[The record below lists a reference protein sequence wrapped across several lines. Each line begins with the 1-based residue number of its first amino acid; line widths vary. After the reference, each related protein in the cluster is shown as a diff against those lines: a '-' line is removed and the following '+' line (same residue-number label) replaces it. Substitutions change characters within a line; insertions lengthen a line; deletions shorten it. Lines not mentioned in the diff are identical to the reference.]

1 MLIMNNNSVPVRTLK
16 DYLTQTRTLTIPL
29 WQREYVWEANDSGQV
44 GVLLEDLREFLDKG
58 ADNYLIGSVILCRSS
73 QQKPGEDL
81 IIDGQQRTL
90 TFLLFLM
97 CARKYIKTH
106 GLISRNNDKHNQL
119 MVDIRKC
126 LTTSQDEYLPRVRM
140 NQSRANEILE
150 EIWLWSN
157 ASQGV
162 GEDFFR
168 NTDRHTA
175 TQQNLAAV
183 VKYIYETQF
192 EKQGWIDQDK
202 FVNAIEK
209 IMNCVRFVELTLDSQ
224 TEAISVFDHINDRG
238 LGLSGADLIKNRI
251 FQNVESEDDFGL
263 ISASWNGMCQTLNK
277 SSITRL
283 HDPKYLLRALS
294 WTLSDGKKITYEKLA
309 DFWTAYMKESN
320 IKPTDF
326 AQDFDIDAT
335 YILDY
340 SDLKHGLHGKFEEL
354 YLAKHLKSVQH
365 YPLLLAI
372 RKYSDPKVFKRVVK
386 QIHNRTS
393 FYVLAQERTQEFEKI
408 IPKWASELNKLGSN
422 ATVDKVDAI
431 YLKEAKLN
439 DSDFEKLQAEMMSWN
454 YEIASDRFKIRSVL
468 SHLSWYMDLYL
479 GKPNGET
486 PEYFKTRKK
495 KSEKFGWDIDHVLP
509 SSKGASSE
517 WVHGI
522 GNLVLLFPQ
531 DNRGLQDKMPTEK
544 KKTYLQHPIYLTK
557 TISGIDGLDEG
568 DQKKINKLLKEA
580 GITQLDWNIQNWT
593 DSSIEARARFY
604 FELLKHDL
612 TSY

>member
-1 MLIMNNNSVPVRTLK
+1 MLLMDKGTVPVRSLK
-16 DYLTQTRTLTIPL
+16 EYLSQDRTLSIPL

-44 GVLLEDLREFLDKG
+44 GVLLEDLREFLDKNEK
-58 ADNYLIGSVILCRSS
+58 NYLIGSVILCRSP
-73 QQKPGEDL
+73 QKPGEDL

-97 CARKYIKTH
+97 CARKYIRTH
-106 GLISRNNDKHNQL
+106 GLISKNNDKHNQL
-119 MVDIRKC
+119 MVDIRNC
-126 LTTSQDEYLPRVRM
+126 LTTSQDEYAPRVRM
-140 NQSRANEILE
+140 NQARANEILE

-157 ASQGV
+157 ASEGV
-162 GEDFFR
+162 GEDFFQ
-168 NTDRHTA
+168 NTDKHTT

-192 EKQGWIDQDK
+192 EKQGWINQDK
-202 FVNAIEK
+202 FVNAIET
-209 IMNCVRFVELTLDSQ
+209 IMNCVRFVELTLDNQ

-277 SSITRL
+277 STITRL

-294 WTLSDGKKITYEKLA
+294 WTISSGKKITYEKLA
-309 DFWTAYMKESN
+309 GFWTDYLKESK

-326 AQDFDIDAT
+326 AQDFENDAI
-335 YILDY
+335 YLANY
-340 SDLKHGLHGKFEEL
+340 SELKHDLHGKFEEL

-372 RKYSDPKVFKRVVK
+372 RKFTDPKVFRRVVK

-408 IPKWASELNKLGSN
+408 IPKWASELNKLGSD

-431 YLKEAKLN
+431 YLKEALLK
-439 DSDFEKLQAEMMSWN
+439 DSDFEKLKTEMMSWN
-454 YEIASDRFKIRSVL
+454 YEIASDRVKIRSVL
-468 SHLSWYMDLYL
+468 SHLSWFMDSYL
-479 GKPNGET
+479 GKLNGDT

-495 KSEKFGWDIDHVLP
+495 KGEKFGWDIDHVLP
-509 SSKGASSE
+509 KSKGASSE
-517 WVHGI
+517 FVNGI

-531 DNRGLQDKMPTEK
+531 DNRGLQDKMPNEK
-544 KKTYLQHPIYLTK
+544 KKTYSQHPIYLTK
-557 TISGIDGLDEG
+557 TISGIGDLDDG
-568 DQKKINKLLKEA
+568 DQKKVNKLLKEA
-580 GITQLDWNIQNWT
+580 GIKELDWDLQDWSDEGIIN
-593 DSSIEARARFY
+593 RAQFY

>member
-1 MLIMNNNSVPVRTLK
+1 MLLMEKGTVPVRTLRE
-16 DYLTQTRTLTIPL
+16 YLSQNRILSIPL
-29 WQREYVWEANDSGQV
+29 WQREYVWEATDSGQV
-44 GVLLEDLREFLDKG
+44 GVLLEDLRDFLAKG
-58 ADNYLIGSVILCRSS
+58 EKNYLIGSVILCRTP
-73 QQKPGEDL
+73 QKAGEDL

-97 CARKYIKTH
+97 CARKYIRTH
-106 GLISRNNDKHNQL
+106 KLVSQNNDKHTQL
-119 MVDIRKC
+119 MVDLRNC
-126 LTTSQDEYLPRVRM
+126 LTTSKDEYTPRVRM

-157 ASQGV
+157 ASEGV
-162 GEDFFR
+162 GEDFFK
-168 NTDRHTA
+168 NTDRHTT

-202 FVNAIEK
+202 FVNAIET
-209 IMNCVRFVELTLDSQ
+209 IMNCVRFVELTLDNQ

-251 FQNVESEDDFGL
+251 FQNVDGEDEFGL

-283 HDPKYLLRALS
+283 HDPKYLLRALA

-309 DFWTAYMKESN
+309 DFWSDYMKDSKV
-320 IKPTDF
+320 KPTDF
-326 AQDFDIDAT
+326 AQDFDIDAS
-335 YILDY
+335 YLLEF
-340 SDLKHGLHGKFEEL
+340 SELKHALHGKFEEL

-372 RKYSDPKVFKRVVK
+372 RKFSDAKVFKRVVK
-386 QIHNRTS
+386 QVHNRTS

-422 ATVDKVDAI
+422 ATIDKVDSI
-431 YLKEAKLN
+431 YLKEALLK
-439 DSDFEKLQAEMMSWN
+439 DSDFEKLKTEMMSWN
-454 YEIASDRFKIRSVL
+454 YDIASDRVKIRSVL
-468 SHLSWYMDLYL
+468 SHLSWYMDNYL
-479 GKPNGET
+479 GKLNGET

-495 KSEKFGWDIDHVLP
+495 KGEKFGWDIDHVLP
-509 SSKGASSE
+509 KNKGANSE
-517 WVHGI
+517 FVNGI

-531 DNRGLQDKMPTEK
+531 DNRGLQDKMPQEK
-544 KKTYLQHPIYLTK
+544 SKTYLQHPIYLTK
-557 TISGIDGLDEG
+557 TISGLEGLDDA
-568 DQKKINKLLKEA
+568 DQKKVSKLLKEA
-580 GITQLDWNIQNWT
+580 GIKDVGWDIKDWS
-593 DSSIEARARFY
+593 DSGIEARARFY

-612 TSY
+612 TTY

>member
-1 MLIMNNNSVPVRTLK
+1 MLLMDKGTVPVRSLK
-16 DYLTQTRTLTIPL
+16 EYLSQDRTLSIPL

-44 GVLLEDLREFLDKG
+44 GVLLEDLREFLEKDEK
-58 ADNYLIGSVILCRSS
+58 NYLIGSVILCRSA
-73 QQKPGEDL
+73 QKPGEDL

-97 CARKYIKTH
+97 CARKYIRTH
-106 GLISRNNDKHNQL
+106 GLISKNNDKHNQL
-119 MVDIRKC
+119 MVDIRNC
-126 LTTSQDEYLPRVRM
+126 LTTSQDEYAPRVRM
-140 NQSRANEILE
+140 NQARANEILE

-157 ASQGV
+157 ASEGV
-162 GEDFFR
+162 GEDFFQ
-168 NTDRHTA
+168 NTDKHTT

-192 EKQGWIDQDK
+192 EKQGWINQDK
-202 FVNAIEK
+202 FVNAIET
-209 IMNCVRFVELTLDSQ
+209 IMNCVRFVELTLDNQ

-277 SSITRL
+277 STITRL

-294 WTLSDGKKITYEKLA
+294 WTISSGKKITYEKLA
-309 DFWTAYMKESN
+309 GFWTDYLKDSKT
-320 IKPTDF
+320 KPTDF
-326 AQDFDIDAT
+326 AQDFENDAI
-335 YILDY
+335 YLANY
-340 SDLKHGLHGKFEEL
+340 SELKHDLHGKFEEL

-372 RKYSDPKVFKRVVK
+372 RKYTDPKVFRRVVK

-431 YLKEAKLN
+431 YLKEALLK
-439 DSDFEKLQAEMMSWN
+439 DSDFDKLETEMMSWN
-454 YEIASDRFKIRSVL
+454 YEIASDRVKIRSVL
-468 SHLSWYMDLYL
+468 SHLSWYMDSYL
-479 GKPNGET
+479 GKLNGDT

-495 KSEKFGWDIDHVLP
+495 KGEKFGWDIDHVLP
-509 SSKGASSE
+509 KSKGGSSE
-517 WVHGI
+517 FVNGI

-531 DNRGLQDKMPTEK
+531 DNRGLQDKMPNEK
-544 KKTYLQHPIYLTK
+544 KKTYSQHPIYLTK
-557 TISGIDGLDEG
+557 TISGIDNLDDG
-568 DQKKINKLLKEA
+568 DQKKINKLIKEA
-580 GITQLDWNIQNWT
+580 GIKEIDWDIQDWS
-593 DSSIEARARFY
+593 DEGIMSRAKFY

>member
-1 MLIMNNNSVPVRTLK
+1 MEKGTVPVRNLK
-16 DYLTQTRTLTIPL
+16 EYLSQDRSLSIPL

-44 GVLLEDLREFLDKG
+44 GVLLEDLREFLEKG
-58 ADNYLIGSVILCRSS
+58 EKNYLIGSVILCRSP
-73 QQKPGEDL
+73 QKPGEDL

-97 CARKYIKTH
+97 CARKYIRTH
-106 GLISRNNDKHNQL
+106 GLISKNNDKHNQL
-119 MVDIRKC
+119 MVDIRNC
-126 LTTSQDEYLPRVRM
+126 LTTSQDEYTPRVRM
-140 NQSRANEILE
+140 NQARANEILE

-157 ASQGV
+157 ASEGV
-162 GEDFFR
+162 GEDFFE
-168 NTDRHTA
+168 NTDKHTT

-192 EKQGWIDQDK
+192 EKQGWINQDK
-202 FVNAIEK
+202 FVSGIET
-209 IMNCVRFVELTLDSQ
+209 IMNCVRFVELTLDNQ

-277 SSITRL
+277 STITRL

-294 WTLSDGKKITYEKLA
+294 WTLSSGKKITYEKLA
-309 DFWTAYMKESN
+309 GFWTDYLKDSKV
-320 IKPTDF
+320 KPTDF
-326 AQDFDIDAT
+326 AQDFENDAI
-335 YILDY
+335 YLANY
-340 SDLKHGLHGKFEEL
+340 SELRHDLHGKFEEL
-354 YLAKHLKSVQH
+354 YLTKHLKSVQH

-372 RKYSDPKVFKRVVK
+372 RKYTDPKVFRRVVK

-408 IPKWASELNKLGSN
+408 IPKWASELNKLGSS

-431 YLKEAKLN
+431 YLKEALLK
-439 DSDFEKLQAEMMSWN
+439 DSDFDKLQTEMMSWN
-454 YEIASDRFKIRSVL
+454 YEIASDRVKIRSVL

-479 GKPNGET
+479 GKLNGET

-495 KSEKFGWDIDHVLP
+495 KGEKFGWDIDHVLP
-509 SSKGASSE
+509 KSKGASSE
-517 WVHGI
+517 FVNGI

-531 DNRGLQDKMPTEK
+531 DNRGLQDKMPNEK

-557 TISGIDGLDEG
+557 TVSGIDGLDDG

-580 GITQLDWNIQNWT
+580 GIKELELDIQDWSDEGISN
-593 DSSIEARARFY
+593 RAQFY
-604 FELLKHDL
+604 FDLLKHDL

>member
-1 MLIMNNNSVPVRTLK
+1 MDKGTVPVRSLK
-16 DYLTQTRTLTIPL
+16 EYLSQDRTLSIPL

-44 GVLLEDLREFLDKG
+44 GVLLEDLREFLEKDEK
-58 ADNYLIGSVILCRSS
+58 NYLIGSVILCRSA
-73 QQKPGEDL
+73 QKPGEDL

-97 CARKYIKTH
+97 CARKYIRTH
-106 GLISRNNDKHNQL
+106 GLISKNNDKHNQL
-119 MVDIRKC
+119 MVDIRNC
-126 LTTSQDEYLPRVRM
+126 LTTSQDEYSPRVRM
-140 NQSRANEILE
+140 NQARANEILE

-157 ASQGV
+157 ASEGV
-162 GEDFFR
+162 GEDFFQ
-168 NTDRHTA
+168 NTDKHTT

-192 EKQGWIDQDK
+192 EKQGWINQDK
-202 FVNAIEK
+202 FVNAIET
-209 IMNCVRFVELTLDSQ
+209 IMNCVRFVELTLDNQ

-277 SSITRL
+277 STITRL

-294 WTLSDGKKITYEKLA
+294 WTISSGKKITYEKLA
-309 DFWTAYMKESN
+309 GFWTDYLKESK

-326 AQDFDIDAT
+326 AQDFENDAI
-335 YILDY
+335 YLANY
-340 SDLKHGLHGKFEEL
+340 SELKHDLHGKFEEL

-372 RKYSDPKVFKRVVK
+372 RKFTDPKVFRRVVK

-408 IPKWASELNKLGSN
+408 IPKWASELNKLGSS

-431 YLKEAKLN
+431 YLKEALLK
-439 DSDFEKLQAEMMSWN
+439 DSDFDKLETEMMSWN
-454 YEIASDRFKIRSVL
+454 YEIASDRVKIRSVL
-468 SHLSWYMDLYL
+468 SHLSWYMDSYL
-479 GKPNGET
+479 GKLNGDT

-495 KSEKFGWDIDHVLP
+495 KGEKFGWDIDHVLTN
-509 SSKGASSE
+509 SKGTNSE
-517 WVHGI
+517 FVNGI

-531 DNRGLQDKMPTEK
+531 DNRGLQDKMPNEK
-544 KKTYLQHPIYLTK
+544 RKTYSQHPIYLTK
-557 TISGIDGLDEG
+557 TISGIDGLDDG
-568 DQKKINKLLKEA
+568 DQKKINKLIKEA
-580 GITQLDWNIQNWT
+580 GIKELDWDIQDWSDEGISN
-593 DSSIEARARFY
+593 RAKFY

>member
-1 MLIMNNNSVPVRTLK
+1 MDKGTVPVRSLK
-16 DYLTQTRTLTIPL
+16 EYLSQDRTLSIPL

-44 GVLLEDLREFLDKG
+44 GVLLEDLREFLDKNEK
-58 ADNYLIGSVILCRSS
+58 NYLIGSVILCRSP
-73 QQKPGEDL
+73 QKPGEDL

-97 CARKYIKTH
+97 CARKYIRTH
-106 GLISRNNDKHNQL
+106 GLISKNNDKHNQL
-119 MVDIRKC
+119 MVDIRNC
-126 LTTSQDEYLPRVRM
+126 LTTSQDEYAPRVRM
-140 NQSRANEILE
+140 NQARANEILE

-157 ASQGV
+157 ASEGV
-162 GEDFFR
+162 GEDFFQ
-168 NTDRHTA
+168 NTDKHTT

-192 EKQGWIDQDK
+192 EKQGWINQDK
-202 FVNAIEK
+202 FVNAIET
-209 IMNCVRFVELTLDSQ
+209 IMNCVRFVELTLDNQ

-277 SSITRL
+277 STITRL

-294 WTLSDGKKITYEKLA
+294 WTISSGKKITYEKLA
-309 DFWTAYMKESN
+309 GFWTDYLKESK

-326 AQDFDIDAT
+326 AQDFENDAI
-335 YILDY
+335 YLANY
-340 SDLKHGLHGKFEEL
+340 SELKHDLHGKFEEL

-372 RKYSDPKVFKRVVK
+372 RKFTDPKVFRRVVK

-408 IPKWASELNKLGSN
+408 IPKWASELNKLGSD

-431 YLKEAKLN
+431 YLKEALLK
-439 DSDFEKLQAEMMSWN
+439 DSDFEKLKTEMMSWN
-454 YEIASDRFKIRSVL
+454 YEIASDRVKIRSVL
-468 SHLSWYMDLYL
+468 SHLSWFMDSYL
-479 GKPNGET
+479 GKLNGDT

-495 KSEKFGWDIDHVLP
+495 KGEKFGWDIDHVLP
-509 SSKGASSE
+509 KSKGASSE
-517 WVHGI
+517 FVNGI

-531 DNRGLQDKMPTEK
+531 DNRGLQDKMPNEK
-544 KKTYLQHPIYLTK
+544 KKTYSQHPIYLTK
-557 TISGIDGLDEG
+557 TISGIGDLDDG
-568 DQKKINKLLKEA
+568 DQKKVNKLLKEA
-580 GITQLDWNIQNWT
+580 GIKELDWDLQDWSDEGIIN
-593 DSSIEARARFY
+593 RAQFY

>member
-1 MLIMNNNSVPVRTLK
+1 MLLMEKGTVPVRTLRE
-16 DYLTQTRTLTIPL
+16 YLSQNRALSIPL

-58 ADNYLIGSVILCRSS
+58 EKNYLIGSVILCRSP
-73 QQKPGEDL
+73 QKPGEDL

-97 CARKYIKTH
+97 CARKYIRTH

-119 MVDIRKC
+119 MVDIRNC
-126 LTTSQDEYLPRVRM
+126 LTTSQDEYTPRVRM

-157 ASQGV
+157 ASEGV
-162 GEDFFR
+162 GEDFFK
-168 NTDRHTA
+168 NTDKHTT

-202 FVNAIEK
+202 FVSAIET
-209 IMNCVRFVELTLDSQ
+209 IMNCVRFVELTLDNQ

-251 FQNVESEDDFGL
+251 FQNVENEEDFGL
-263 ISASWNGMCQTLNK
+263 ISNSWNGMCRTLNG
-277 SSITRL
+277 SGITRL

-294 WTLSDGKKITYEKLA
+294 WTMSGGKKITYEGLA
-309 DFWTAYMKESN
+309 KFWSDYMNESKV
-320 IKPTDF
+320 KPTDF
-326 AQDFDIDAT
+326 ALDFENDAI
-335 YILDY
+335 YLANY
-340 SDLKHGLHGKFEEL
+340 SDLKHDLHGKFEEL

-372 RKYSDPKVFKRVVK
+372 RKFSDPKVFKRVVK
-386 QIHNRTS
+386 QIHNRTA

-408 IPKWASELNKLGSN
+408 IPKWASELNKLGPN
-422 ATVDKVDAI
+422 ATIDKVDAI
-431 YLKEAKLN
+431 YMKEALLK
-439 DSDFEKLQAEMMSWN
+439 DSDFDKLQTEMLGWD
-454 YEIASDRFKIRSVL
+454 YEIASDRVKIRSVL
-468 SHLSWYMDLYL
+468 SHLSWYVDTKLD
-479 GKPNGET
+479 KPNGET
-486 PEYFKTRKK
+486 QEYFRTRKRK
-495 KSEKFGWDIDHVLP
+495 GEKTGWDIDHVLP
-509 SSKGASSE
+509 RSKAGSSE
-517 WVHGI
+517 SVHRI
-522 GNLVLLFPQ
+522 GNLVLLYPQ
-531 DNRGLQDKMPTEK
+531 DNRGLQDKMPNEK
-544 KKTYLQHPIYLTK
+544 KTTYLQHKIYLTK
-557 TISGIDGLDEG
+557 TVSGIDGLDEG
-568 DQKKINKLLKEA
+568 DQKRISKLLKEA
-580 GITQLDWNIQNWT
+580 GIKELSWDIKDWNDECIQ
-593 DSSIEARARFY
+593 ARGQFY